1 MEPVDNIINNNDV
14 VHEINNNNTSQE
26 NDTSSRFEEIE
37 KQFNELKDFLGNVF
51 QKGSKKIKESFI
63 NRNKQKITIDDLD
76 IGSHP
81 VIIEKFANVELNN
94 NEIKERLTNLELQ
107 VSQMI
112 INNTTNGELYQRRY
126 ENTTEMISDNYY
138 NTNKQFST
146 NATSIEQMKSNIN
159 KINKILEYVTDT
171 RIDPI
176 ENRVDN
182 IETSLYEI
190 RNGVDYIIENVDPK
204 QIKQNTDSINKLLEN
219 HDKIALDIVTI
230 KDDNK
235 SLDEKIEEHKTKI
248 GGAII
253 MFE

>member
-14 VHEINNNNTSQE
+14 VHEINNNTSQE
-26 NDTSSRFEEIE
+26 NETSSRFEEIE

-51 QKGSKKIKESFI
+51 QKGTKKIKESFI
-63 NRNKQKITIDDLD
+63 NRSKQKITIDDLD

-81 VIIEKFANVELNN
+81 VIIEKFANVEFNN

-138 NTNKQFST
+138 NTNKQFSI

-171 RIDPI
+171 KIDPI

-190 RNGVDYIIENVDPK
+190 RN
-204 QIKQNTDSINKLLEN
+204 
-219 HDKIALDIVTI
+219 
-230 KDDNK
+230 
-235 SLDEKIEEHKTKI
+235 
-248 GGAII
+248 
-253 MFE
+253 